1 MRGVILMKRYDITQ
15 KVTFRKGTYQLN
27 KDANF
32 NFQLNRVIMWDGGD
46 ADEISKVSQNI
57 KTSADWVSAMESLAE
72 KAHAED
78 RTANEIA
85 YLRMSEFFIYDT
97 DPKKKQRY
105 LEAAELFYEYYGD
118 YFDKGI
124 VERHEVPYGSGHL
137 PVMVTKAKGDNKGT
151 ILLHGGNDSYF
162 EELFF
167 PMLYLAGNGFDVYL
181 YEGPGQ
187 GGVLRVQNMKFTH
200 KWEKPT
206 KAVLDFFKLKD
217 VTIVGASLGGYLA
230 PRAAAFDKRIKRVV
244 GWSIFPDFFDVLICD
259 HPKAMRD
266 AIDFMFRMGMTAPLN
281 KLYTSMMEKE
291 EIVKWNLMHGMYAY
305 DASTPCEYVQKIRRF
320 TLKNIAE
327 RIDQDVL
334 IIGANKDHFI
344 MPYLFH
350 EEYDLLQNARSLTLR
365 LLTDKQD
372 AGAHCNVGNSKLAL
386 DSIIKW
392 IECCTE

>member
-1 MRGVILMKRYDITQ
+1 MEKYDISQ
-15 KVTFRKGTYQLN
+15 KIEFKTGTYELN
-27 KDANF
+27 SDANF

-46 ADEISKVSQNI
+46 ADEVAAVSHSIN
-57 KTSADWVSAMESLAE
+57 TSSDWVNAMEKLAE
-72 KAHAED
+72 KAHAD
-78 RTANEIA
+78 GRTENEIA

-105 LEAAELFYEYYGD
+105 QEACDLFYDYYSD

-124 VERHEVPYGSGHL
+124 VQRHKVPYCGGYL
-137 PVMVTKAKGDNKGT
+137 PVMVTKAKGKYKGSV
-151 ILLHGGNDSYF
+151 LLHGGNDSYY

-167 PMLYLAGNGFDVYL
+167 PMLYFAENGFDVYL

-187 GGVLRVQNMKFTH
+187 GGVLRVQNMKFTY
-200 KWEKPT
+200 KWERPT
-206 KAVLDFFKLKD
+206 KAVLDHFGLDD

-259 HPKAMRD
+259 HPKPVRST
-266 AIDFMFRMGMTAPLN
+266 IDFMFSMGLDAPMN

-291 EIVKWNLMHGMYAY
+291 EIVKWNLLHGMYAY
-305 DASTPCEYVQKIRRF
+305 DAETPADYVRKIRRF
-320 TLKNIAE
+320 TLKNIADKIE
-327 RIDQDVL
+327 QDVL

-350 EEYDLLQNARSLTLR
+350 EEFDLLKNARSLTLR

-386 DSIIKW
+386 DSVIKW
-392 IECCTE
+392 VECCL

>member
-1 MRGVILMKRYDITQ
+1 MEKYDISQ
-15 KVTFRKGTYQLN
+15 KITFKTGSYELN
-27 KDANF
+27 SDANF

-46 ADEISKVSQNI
+46 ADEVAAVSQNI
-57 KTSADWVSAMESLAE
+57 KTSSDWVSAMEQLSE
-72 KAHAED
+72 KAHAEG

-105 LEAAELFYEYYGD
+105 TEACELFYDYYSD

-124 VERHEVPYGSGHL
+124 VEQHKVPYCGGHL
-137 PVMVTKAKGDNKGT
+137 PVMVTKAKGERKGAL
-151 ILLHGGNDSYF
+151 LLHGGNDSYF

-167 PMLYLAGNGFDVYL
+167 PMLYLAENGFDVYL

-187 GGVLRVQNMKFTH
+187 GGVLRLQEMKFTH

-206 KAVLDFFKLKD
+206 KAVLNYFKLND

-244 GWSIFPDFFDVLICD
+244 GWSIFPDFFDVIICD
-259 HPKAMRD
+259 HPKPMRKT
-266 AIDFMFRMGMTAPLN
+266 IDSMFRMGLDAPLN
-281 KLYTSMMEKE
+281 KLYTKMMEKE
-291 EIVKWNLMHGMYAY
+291 EIIKWNLLHGMYAY
-305 DASTPCEYVQKIRRF
+305 DAKTPCEYVKKIRKF
-320 TLKNIAE
+320 TLKDIAD

-350 EEYDLLQNARSLTLR
+350 EEYDMLQNARSLTLR
-365 LLTDKQD
+365 LLTDKQN
-372 AGAHCNVGNSKLAL
+372 AGAHCNVGNSKLVL

-392 IECCTE
+392 VECCTE

>member
-1 MRGVILMKRYDITQ
+1 MSIKMVNPGKYCAVSLTV
-15 KVTFRKGTYQLN
+15 KV
-27 KDANF
+27 
-32 NFQLNRVIMWDGGD
+32 
-46 ADEISKVSQNI
+46 
-57 KTSADWVSAMESLAE
+57 
-72 KAHAED
+72 
-78 RTANEIA
+78 
-85 YLRMSEFFIYDT
+85 
-97 DPKKKQRY
+97 
-105 LEAAELFYEYYGD
+105 
-118 YFDKGI
+118 
-124 VERHEVPYGSGHL
+124 
-137 PVMVTKAKGDNKGT
+137 
-151 ILLHGGNDSYF
+151 
-162 EELFF
+162 
-167 PMLYLAGNGFDVYL
+167 YLADNGFDVYL

-187 GGVLRVQNMKFTH
+187 SGVLRVQDMKFTH

-206 KAVLDFFKLKD
+206 KAVLNYFKLDD

-259 HPKAMRD
+259 HPKAMRST
-266 AIDFMFRMGMTAPLN
+266 IDCMFRMGLTAPLN
-281 KLYTSMMEKE
+281 KLYNSMMKKE

-305 DASTPCEYVQKIRRF
+305 DAKTPCEYVQKIRRF
-320 TLKNIAE
+320 TLKNIAG

-392 IECCTE
+392 IECCTG